1 MWNNSIEECLGP
13 SICPHERQRSRCG
26 GSSICEH
33 DCRKSRCKECGG
45 SQICE
50 HDRIRSQCK
59 ECLGGSICQHVP
71 TARRQRFALASADS
85 FRAPLVSCFFGL
97 SPSPVGGYAVGP
109 SQNMAKWALLLKAV
123 QASSFLV
130 WVLTREPPAQVLAEL
145 KGRVERREALVAVAV
160 VLLAIGQVCKNACQA
175 GTSSRGS
182 AVGSVT
188 TLPKKP
194 ADARMRASP
203 DSQGRVLPRPGRGR
217 HLLRRQVWQE
227 DPLVH
232 NLALWRALFH
242 TSPSGMCVCMCVC
255 VRERVSERA
264 RDWSGGLRE

>member
-1 MWNNSIEECLGP
+1 VWNNSIEECLGA
-13 SICPHERQRSRCG
+13 SICRHERQKSRCKECG

-33 DCRKSRCKECGG
+33 DCRKRRCKECGG

-50 HDRIRSQCK
+50 HDLIRSQCK

-145 KGRVERREALVAVAV
+145 KGRVERREALVAVAASCCSPSARCARMHAKRALPRG
-160 VLLAIGQVCKNACQA
+160 VLLLEA
-175 GTSSRGS
+175 
-182 AVGSVT
+182 
-188 TLPKKP
+188 
-194 ADARMRASP
+194 
-203 DSQGRVLPRPGRGR
+203 
-217 HLLRRQVWQE
+217 
-227 DPLVH
+227 
-232 NLALWRALFH
+232 
-242 TSPSGMCVCMCVC
+242 
-255 VRERVSERA
+255 
-264 RDWSGGLRE
+264 